1 MNQVNA
7 ETNNDDTPDVGVAKS
22 ADAGIV
28 KVKSQDCIFP
38 PIKEVKDE
46 SSRDRDLLG
55 KNSSVVNADA
65 DLTEVDQ
72 GP

>member
-7 ETNNDDTPDVGVAKS
+7 EAKKDDTPDEGVA
-22 ADAGIV
+22 AII
-28 KVKSQDCIFP
+28 KVKPTDCIFP

-46 SSRDRDLLG
+46 SSRERDLLR